1 MKKINLLL
9 LGLLLATGALAQTA
23 SDNYSAWEAT
33 VGANKGHVLAT
44 AANIN
49 YINDTKF
56 KVGLALRLNSFVAK
70 DKKFATAPAILTSGV
85 KGPQAMFKP
94 NILENIDTLIVPKIT
109 THSLNLALFMEYSF
123 NSNFAAG
130 FDIDLIGFTM
140 GGDFPVSLQEPWNG
154 IETVSAKP
162 TRFNLL
168 LVSDN
173 DIGTLNSE
181 LYGRY
186 RPNGSDFYGK
196 AGVSFY
202 FSELTTERKL
212 WKDNDRF
219 RYKTPL
225 TPLIGVGYVTPQ
237 PLF

>member
-1 MKKINLLL
+1 MKK
-9 LGLLLATGALAQTA
+9 LGIFFFGLFVSLGSTAQIA

-44 AANIN
+44 AANVN
-49 YINDTKF
+49 YINDAKF
-56 KVGLALRLNSFVAK
+56 KVGLALRLNTFIAK
-70 DKKFATAPAILTSGV
+70 NKKFATAPAILTSGV

-94 NILENIDTLIVPKIT
+94 NILENIDTLIVPEIT
-109 THSLNLALFMEYSF
+109 THSVNLALFLEYSF
-123 NSNFAAG
+123 NDNVAVG
-130 FDIDLIGFTM
+130 FDIDVLGITL
-140 GGDFPVSLQEPWNG
+140 GGNFPVTLQEPLDG
-154 IETVSAKP
+154 KSSVSAKP

-186 RPNGSDFYGK
+186 RPDGSEFYGK

-202 FSELTTERKL
+202 FSELKTEKKL
-212 WKDNDRF
+212 WLDNDRF

-225 TPLIGVGYVTPQ
+225 TPLLGIGYVIPT

>member
-1 MKKINLLL
+1 MIIVLTMLVTL
-9 LGLLLATGALAQTA
+9 SAVAQTA
-23 SDNYSAWEAT
+23 KDSYSAWEAT
-33 VGANKGHVLAT
+33 IGANKGHVLAT

-49 YINDTKF
+49 YINDAKF
-56 KVGLALRLNSFVAK
+56 KVGLALRLNTFVAK
-70 DKKFATAPAILTSGV
+70 GKKFATAPAILTSGV

-94 NILENIDTLIVPKIT
+94 NILENIDSLYVPKIT
-109 THSLNLALFMEYSF
+109 THSINLAIFLEYNF
-123 NSNFAAG
+123 NANAAVG
-130 FDIDLIGFTM
+130 FDIDLIGYTL
-140 GGDFPVSLQEPWNG
+140 GGSFPVDLVEPLNG
-154 IETVSAKP
+154 DSSVSAKP

-181 LYGRY
+181 LYARY

-202 FSELTTERKL
+202 FSELKTEKNL
-212 WKDNDRF
+212 WKGNDRF

-225 TPLIGVGYVTPQ
+225 TPLLGVGYIAPQ
-237 PLF
+237 PLL

>member
-1 MKKINLLL
+1 MKKVGILFF
-9 LGLLLATGALAQTA
+9 GLVLSFHSSGQTA
-23 SDNYSAWEAT
+23 TDNFSAWEAT
-33 VGANKGHVLAT
+33 VGARKGHVLGT

-49 YINDTKF
+49 YINDARF
-56 KVGLALRLNSFVAK
+56 KVGLALRLNTFVAK

-94 NILENIDTLIVPKIT
+94 NILENIDTLTVPKVV
-109 THSLNLALFMEYSF
+109 THSVNLAVFFEYSF
-123 NSNFAAG
+123 DRNTAVG
-130 FDIDLIGFTM
+130 FDIDLLGYTF
-140 GGDFPVSLQEPWNG
+140 GGSTPVFLNEPLDG
-154 IETVSAKP
+154 TKSVQAKP

-181 LYGRY
+181 LFVRY
-186 RPNGSDFYGK
+186 LPDNSNIYGK

-202 FSELTTERKL
+202 FSELKTEKKL
-212 WKDNDRF
+212 WLDNDRF

-225 TPLIGVGYVTPQ
+225 TPILGVGYITPV
-237 PLF
+237 PIF